1 MLELLFRL
9 ARETYYMLLDMW
21 WLLAIFFVLLYM
33 VNKTKKRLSVNQSK
47 NQILKTWI
55 TDYAIELFFLLIV
68 LVGVYVMT
76 VTSAYAERVLTS
88 PIAFLVIAIGLLY
101 RRLDYGKY
109 KELIWICL
117 FFLGVYVAMQ
127 ATVGMYQLVFSE
139 GVQSLDIRTIY
150 VH

>member
-1 MLELLFRL
+1 MGYAVLILAPGNYARASVVSGRSNIVLELLFRL

-21 WLLAIFFVLLYM
+21 WLFAIFFVLLYM
-33 VNKTKKRLSVNQSK
+33 VNKTKKQLPVNQSK
-47 NQILKTWI
+47 NQMLKKWI
-55 TDYAIELFFLLIV
+55 TDHAIELFFLLIV

-117 FFLGVYVAMQ
+117 FFL
-127 ATVGMYQLVFSE
+127 
-139 GVQSLDIRTIY
+139 
-150 VH
+150 